1 VALTGA
7 TGFVGGA
14 TLRRLLNKG
23 FQVKALVRPG
33 RSLPAQQGLECI
45 SGSLDDRN
53 SLEHLVSDSNAVIHV
68 AGAISGRTYA
78 DFARTNAAG
87 CTRLVDAIRKYR
99 RQARLIHVSSL
110 AARAP
115 ELSDYAASKRA
126 GEEVIATSQLDW
138 QIIRPPAVYGPEDPA
153 LAPFW
158 RLLARGW
165 LPRIGQ
171 PTARFSLIHVE
182 DLSAALVTL
191 ATANYSESA
200 TTCLHDGKINGYDWS
215 EIAAIAAA
223 TRGKRV
229 RIVPVPAALLT
240 SAGYFN
246 LIWSSMR
253 RVRPPVLVPGKVP
266 ELAHP
271 NWVCDNTQLP
281 GCPNWKP
288 SMQFKDCL
296 TDLPGWSRYR

>member
-1 VALTGA
+1 MALTGA

-14 TLRRLLNKG
+14 TMRQLLRKG
-23 FQVKALVRPG
+23 FHVKALVRPG
-33 RSLPAQQGLECI
+33 RSLPPEQGLEFI
-45 SGSLDDRN
+45 SGSLDDRD
-53 SLEHLVSDSNAVIHV
+53 SLEQLVSNCSAVIHV
-68 AGAISGRTYA
+68 AGAVSGRNYG

-87 CTRLVDAIRKYR
+87 CARLVDAIRKHCKPV
-99 RQARLIHVSSL
+99 RLIHVSSL
-110 AARAP
+110 AAREP
-115 ELSDYAASKRA
+115 GLSDYAASKRA
-126 GEEVIATSQLDW
+126 GEEIIAASQLDW
-138 QIIRPPAVYGPEDPA
+138 QIIRPPAVYGPDDPA

-158 RLLARGW
+158 RLLAGGW

-182 DLSAALVTL
+182 DLSAALVRL
-191 ATANYSESA
+191 VTANRAENT

-215 EIAAIAAA
+215 EIATIAAA
-223 TRGKRV
+223 IRGKPV
-229 RIVPVPAALLT
+229 RIVPVPAALLK

-246 LIWSSMR
+246 LIWASVR
-253 RVRPPVLVPGKVP
+253 RARPPVLVPGKVP

-281 GCPNWKP
+281 GCPDWKP
-288 SMQFKDCL
+288 SMQFNDCL